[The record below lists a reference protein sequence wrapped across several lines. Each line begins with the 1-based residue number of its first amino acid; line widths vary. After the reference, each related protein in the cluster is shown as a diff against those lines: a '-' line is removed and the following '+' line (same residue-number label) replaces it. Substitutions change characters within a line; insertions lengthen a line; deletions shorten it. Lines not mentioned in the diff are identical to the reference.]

1 MIEEGVAYAG
11 NDIRGFQ
18 LDDHQTADDCAA
30 LCMDDDGCKF
40 WSLTLLNNMCYFK
53 TSDAGRSALD
63 TEISGL
69 KPCN

>member
-18 LDDHQTADDCAA
+18 LGDHQTADDCAA

-40 WSLTLLNNMCYFK
+40 WSLNYNICYFK
-53 TSDAGRSALD
+53 TSDAGRSVLD
-63 TEISGL
+63 AEISGL
-69 KPCN
+69 KPCDY